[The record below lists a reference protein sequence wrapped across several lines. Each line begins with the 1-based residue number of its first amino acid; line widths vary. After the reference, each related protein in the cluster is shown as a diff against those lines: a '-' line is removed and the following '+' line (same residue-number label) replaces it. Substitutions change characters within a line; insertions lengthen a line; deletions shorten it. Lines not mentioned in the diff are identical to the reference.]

1 MQKTWVRIQNLPAR
15 LVDIAVVLLLT
26 ACAGAPPPAPVAQ
39 PNVPPLDSLPEAYLP
54 KCRVVGLRDFFPA
67 SARRARIQGRVLVE
81 FGIGPSGRPI
91 GARIEK
97 EEPPGVFDES
107 AISIVNI
114 YRCPAN
120 TPATQKYRI
129 SIVYV
134 LVPCPHPK
142 PCQAPEPYPAM
153 NPPIT
158 VTVTTT
164 Q

>member
-1 MQKTWVRIQNLPAR
+1 M
-15 LVDIAVVLLLT
+15 
-26 ACAGAPPPAPVAQ
+26 
-39 PNVPPLDSLPEAYLP
+39 
-54 KCRVVGLRDFFPA
+54 
-67 SARRARIQGRVLVE
+67 
-81 FGIGPSGRPI
+81 
-91 GARIEK
+91 
-97 EEPPGVFDES
+97 FDES

-164 Q
+164 QLGDAEYPWSGRLPPSARGREHHRASPSDRTLD